1 MDRAEVV
8 CWRETKERLF
18 GEAGI
23 VWVGPS
29 GGPSSSGAFTKQP
42 GYAIH
47 SLFGRKIIRIS
58 KYLLEISGNYLR
70 LHAEN
75 TTIPVSKVHDVRWQD
90 STVMDYMPGR
100 GFDEIRDTLNADQLS
115 ITGQLHYYISK
126 LRDLKGNY
134 IGAVDSGKE
143 WAACQ

>member
-1 MDRAEVV
+1 MLEGNQREAFWGSWDCLGGAE
-8 CWRETKERLF
+8 WRSEFF
-18 GEAGI
+18 GT
-23 VWVGPS
+23 S
-29 GGPSSSGAFTKQP
+29 TKQP

-75 TTIPVSKVHDVRWQD
+75 TTILVSKVHDVRWQD

-100 GFDEIRDTLNADQLS
+100 RLDEIRDTLNADQLS
-115 ITGQLHYYISK
+115 ING
-126 LRDLKGNY
+126 
-134 IGAVDSGKE
+134 
-143 WAACQ
+143 

>member
-1 MDRAEVV
+1 MVV
-8 CWRETKERLF
+8 VSCVLVGCLLGDKNNEWTEQRLYVGGKPKRGFLGKLGLF
-18 GEAGI
+18 GWGEWRSEFFGT
-23 VWVGPS
+23 S
-29 GGPSSSGAFTKQP
+29 TKQP

-75 TTIPVSKVHDVRWQD
+75 TTILVSKVHDVRWQD

-100 GFDEIRDTLNADQLS
+100 RLDEIRDTLNADQLS
-115 ITGQLHYYISK
+115 ING
-126 LRDLKGNY
+126 
-134 IGAVDSGKE
+134 
-143 WAACQ
+143 